1 MKKRLV
7 RKTFD
12 MIEDI
17 ANRENKEVNWRK
29 LSLSFSK
36 PIVYIVVF
44 SHSCSQL
51 IRSVQVVLNIQFWSN
66 EEGRWVELWPKD
78 GYLKF
83 KVISIF

>member
-51 IRSVQVVLNIQFWSN
+51 IRSV
-66 EEGRWVELWPKD
+66 
-78 GYLKF
+78 
-83 KVISIF
+83 